1 MIFFYF
7 KGELQDY
14 LKNVRK
20 KGKMIGFVPTMGALH
35 PGHISLINYAK
46 ESCDL
51 IICSIF
57 VNPTQFNNLSDL
69 EKYPRTIDAD
79 SQLLEKAGC
88 DVVFIPEI
96 TEMYSAKELEMK
108 ALGIEDHSWTLGKPV
123 DFGKLDKVMEG
134 AQRPGHFNG
143 VAQVVSKLFN
153 IVQPHKA
160 FFGQKDFQ
168 QLAIIRSM
176 VKQMG
181 ISVEIIS
188 CPTLR
193 EKDGLAMSS
202 RNVRLTPEQRKV
214 VPAISQ
220 VLFKIKEIH
229 ASHSPAQL
237 KAIVNE
243 DLAAH
248 PLMKLAYFE
257 IVDAETLESISDF
270 EESKS
275 AVACIAVELDSLR
288 LIDNVVLYS

>member
-14 LKNVRK
+14 LENVRK
-20 KGKMIGFVPTMGALH
+20 MGKIIGFVPTMGALH

-51 IICSIF
+51 VVCSIF

-69 EKYPRTIDAD
+69 EKYPRTIERDT
-79 SQLLEKAGC
+79 QLLEKAGC
-88 DVVFIPEI
+88 DIVFVPEI
-96 TEMYSAKELEMK
+96 TEIYSTKELEMK
-108 ALGIEDHSWTLGKPV
+108 ALGLEDRSWTQGKPV

-143 VAQVVSKLFN
+143 VAQVVSKLFS
-153 IVQPHKA
+153 IVRPHKA

-176 VKQMG
+176 VKQLE

-188 CPTLR
+188 CPILR

-202 RNVRLTPEQRKV
+202 RNVRLTSEQRKV
-214 VPAISQ
+214 VPMISET
-220 VLFKIKEIH
+220 LFKIKEMH

-243 DLAAH
+243 ELAIY
-248 PLMKLAYFE
+248 PQMKLAYFE
-257 IVDAETLESISDF
+257 IVDAETLASISDF
-270 EESKS
+270 KESKS

>member
-1 MIFFYF
+1 MIFFNF
-7 KGELQDY
+7 RAELQEY

-20 KGKMIGFVPTMGALH
+20 EGKIIGFVPTMGALH

-51 IICSIF
+51 VVCSIF

-69 EKYPRTIDAD
+69 EKYPRTIEAD
-79 SQLLEKAGC
+79 IRLLETAGC

-96 TEMYSAKELEMK
+96 SEMYSPKELELK
-108 ALGIEDHSWTLGKPV
+108 ALGIEDRSWTQGKTV
-123 DFGKLDKVMEG
+123 DFGNLDKVMEG

-143 VAQVVSKLFN
+143 VAQVVSKLLG

-176 VKQMG
+176 VKQLE

-188 CPTLR
+188 CPILR

-202 RNVRLTPEQRKV
+202 RNVRLTPAQRKI
-214 VPAISQ
+214 VPVISQ
-220 VLFKIKEIH
+220 LLFKIKEIQSLH
-229 ASHSPAQL
+229 TPSQL
-237 KAIVNE
+237 KTIVKE
-243 DLAAH
+243 ELASY
-248 PLMKLAYFE
+248 PQMKLAYFE
-257 IVDAETLESISDF
+257 IVDSETLGSVSDF
-270 EESKS
+270 KKSKS

-288 LIDNVVLYS
+288 LIDNIVLYS